1 MSSDSRVMLARGL
14 HLPSLQ
20 VLRPWRRSVRDVGQL
35 IQGFEP
41 ETDLERRLADDP
53 ALYAG
58 LSWGEPRPGH
68 PEGPVGVH
76 VSDMLRKIEECG
88 ETGERPPEPPLLLLL
103 PDGLQKPPPQGA
115 PQSGAH

>member
-1 MSSDSRVMLARGL
+1 MRGGLPTLRRARDPLTGVTGL
-14 HLPSLQ
+14 
-20 VLRPWRRSVRDVGQL
+20 VR
-35 IQGFEP
+35 GFEP